1 MDSALIFC
9 GLVGV
14 VMFVVGFARIVPEL
28 AIDSP
33 LDLLLCLFRPGSAGF
48 FELVQAHL
56 REGWPET
63 KLDAVLFYGGLAC
76 IGLTVLIF
84 FLKPYLAQ
92 LS

>member
-9 GLVGV
+9 GLIGV
-14 VMFVVGFARIVPEL
+14 VMFVVGLARIVPEL

-33 LDLLLCLFRPGSAGF
+33 LDLLLCFIKPGTANF
-48 FELVQAHL
+48 LELIHAHI
-56 REGWPET
+56 RDGWPET

-76 IGLTVLIF
+76 IGCTVLIF
-84 FLKPYLAQ
+84 FLKPYLAE